1 MIRPP
6 SPPDRRQHQ
15 CQQRVAPRNLFARTL
30 FTPPPGDPANPK
42 DRLTTLV
49 VPVEA
54 SGDPILD
61 VAVETLFKSPRL
73 PGFWILVFLFFVELC
88 SPSSILHSILFS
100 ALIPLRLSARFLLAF
115 VYVSKIPT
123 SGPHIFDDA
132 NRAPARTSVF
142 RAIMSSK
149 AHKRNQSA
157 DDAMPPPSVNKQS
170 GPGPFPW
177 TEQAAPSSGHL
188 PLGEIVPNRD
198 AGDNMPGQRPNNK
211 ESKGALHKKTKSAV
225 SLKSLRSY
233 MERKDNKSDERSIV
247 DSEEMKPKK
256 AKSSNSLSAILKRSQ
271 RGRKDGAKQ
280 SRDKENRSPTDLVD
294 NMPSPLWPQEN
305 PLYQA
310 PSSRSRQNS
319 TADRRRSVAEEVSLY
334 TPKGYSPA
342 QQRNFYDY
350 HQPSLTRTGEAKPRP
365 KSECLAGNRKMR
377 DVMGSLQ
384 RAPTGDNVSI
394 DSASSK
400 GTGLTRARKTS
411 PSESPAPPA
420 KDQANP
426 KRLSRVQAAISAFNA
441 KERDAEVHQHLNSK
455 DLESEFE
462 KLLDARNIPH
472 NMRDKMRSLD
482 TNIKADFIQKDRFEN
497 GTPHSAGAPDSRRG
511 RGKESK
517 DSQDRKGSRSR
528 SRSRG
533 FTFGRGSSSPGK
545 KARPD
550 SGTFSRPRSVDLSQP
565 VGVYT
570 TLSAAGSTASLSEAA
585 AVDTAADPSDFVH
598 YLREIQKP
606 EMIEVGKLHK
616 LRLLLRNETVSWVDG
631 FIAEG
636 GMDEIV
642 QLIYRIMK
650 MEWRE
655 DHEDTLLHEA
665 LLCLKALC
673 TTSIA
678 LAHLTSIEAELFPA
692 LLKMLFDEEKK
703 GPSEFTT
710 RGIIINLLFT
720 QLSAV
725 SPNELP
731 SKRAMRILSY
741 LRDPSPEADN
751 QPVSFIANIYQ
762 SRPYRVWCKEVTN
775 VTKEVFWIFLH
786 HLNVIPTPK
795 ADPKSDDPFTE
806 SRRLE
811 AGPYYQRHFPPPRPP
826 VPAAPYVGGVEWDA
840 TNYLAVHLDLLNGLI
855 ASLPTTDERNQLRS
869 ELRASGFE
877 KVMGGSLRTCKE
889 KFYSSVHDCLR
900 TWVAAAVEDGWP
912 YLLVRE
918 GPPRAGE
925 PGSPTK
931 SPKKSAPG
939 SPKKGLLDE
948 KPPKLDLALDFSDSR
963 PAASGPLTPSSDLR
977 SWL

>member
-1 MIRPP
+1 MAP
-6 SPPDRRQHQ
+6 ST
-15 CQQRVAPRNLFARTL
+15 A
-30 FTPPPGDPANPK
+30 
-42 DRLTTLV
+42 
-49 VPVEA
+49 
-54 SGDPILD
+54 
-61 VAVETLFKSPRL
+61 
-73 PGFWILVFLFFVELC
+73 
-88 SPSSILHSILFS
+88 
-100 ALIPLRLSARFLLAF
+100 
-115 VYVSKIPT
+115 
-123 SGPHIFDDA
+123 GPQIFDDA
-132 NRAPARTSVF
+132 HRSPTRSSVF
-142 RAIMSSK
+142 RAIMSK
-149 AHKRNQSA
+149 PHKRNQSA
-157 DDAMPPPSVNKQS
+157 DDAMPPQFKNNKPT
-170 GPGPFPW
+170 GTVPFPW
-177 TEQAAPSSGHL
+177 ADKPAPESGHL

-198 AGDNMPGQRPNNK
+198 AGDSYLPAAKPASKENK
-211 ESKGALHKKTKSAV
+211 APLHKKTKSAV

-233 MERKDNKSDERSIV
+233 MERKDTK
-247 DSEEMKPKK
+247 SEEPPIDNADDLKPKK
-256 AKSSNSLSAILKRSQ
+256 TKSTNSLSAILKRSQ
-271 RGRKDGAKQ
+271 RGRKSDGSKQ
-280 SRDKENRSPTDLVD
+280 SRDKENRSPVDLVD
-294 NMPSPLWPQEN
+294 NMPSPVWPKEGSI
-305 PLYQA
+305 YQA

-334 TPKGYSPA
+334 TPKAYSPA

-350 HQPSLTRTGEAKPRP
+350 QQPSLARPGEAKPRP
-365 KSECLAGNRKMR
+365 KSDCLAGNRKMK
-377 DVMGSLQ
+377 DILGLQ
-384 RAPTGDNVSI
+384 RAPSGGSNASDQV

-400 GTGLTRARKTS
+400 GSGLDRARKMS
-411 PSESPAPPA
+411 IPEPPVPALKEQPNA
-420 KDQANP
+420 

-441 KERDAEVHQHLNSK
+441 KERDADVHKHLSSK

-482 TNIKADFIQKDRFEN
+482 TNIKADFIQKDRTEQ
-497 GTPHSAGAPDSRRG
+497 GTPASAGTSDSRRG

-545 KARPD
+545 KARPE
-550 SGTFSRPRSVDLSQP
+550 SGTFHRPRSVDLSQP

-570 TLSAAGSTASLSEAA
+570 TLNAANSTASLSEAA

-606 EMIEVGKLHK
+606 EMVEVGKLHK
-616 LRLLLRNETVSWVDG
+616 LRLLLRNETVSWVNG

-720 QLSAV
+720 QLSTNY
-725 SPNELP
+725 PNELP
-731 SKRAMRILSY
+731 STRAERILAY
-741 LRDPSPEADN
+741 LRDPSPEDES

-786 HLNVIPTPK
+786 HLNVIPLPK
-795 ADPKSDDPFTE
+795 SDPQSDDPFTDK
-806 SRRLE
+806 RLVDNCSYLE
-811 AGPYYQRHFPPPRPP
+811 RNFPPPRPP

-840 TNYLAVHLDLLNGLI
+840 TNYLAAHLDLLNGLI
-855 ASLPTTDERNQLRS
+855 ASLPTSEERNKLRS

-877 KVMGGSLRTCKE
+877 KVMGGTMRTCKE
-889 KFYSSVHDCLR
+889 KFYSAVHECLR

-912 YLLVRE
+912 YLMVRE
-918 GPPRAGE
+918 GPPRAE
-925 PGSPTK
+925 PGSPNK
-931 SPKKSAPG
+931 SPKKAAPG
-939 SPKKGLLDE
+939 SPKKGLLDD
-948 KPPKLDLALDFSDSR
+948 KPPQLNLALDFSDTRVST
-963 PAASGPLTPSSDLR
+963 PLGPTTPSSDMPR
-977 SWL
+977 WL

>member
-1 MIRPP
+1 M
-6 SPPDRRQHQ
+6 
-15 CQQRVAPRNLFARTL
+15 APNTA
-30 FTPPPGDPANPK
+30 
-42 DRLTTLV
+42 
-49 VPVEA
+49 
-54 SGDPILD
+54 
-61 VAVETLFKSPRL
+61 
-73 PGFWILVFLFFVELC
+73 
-88 SPSSILHSILFS
+88 
-100 ALIPLRLSARFLLAF
+100 
-115 VYVSKIPT
+115 
-123 SGPHIFDDA
+123 GPQIFDDA
-132 NRAPARTSVF
+132 HRAPGRSSVF
-142 RAIMSSK
+142 RAIMSK
-149 AHKRNQSA
+149 PHKRNQSA
-157 DDAMPPPSVNKQS
+157 DDAMPPQFKNNKPT
-170 GPGPFPW
+170 GTVPFPW
-177 TEQAAPSSGHL
+177 ADKPAPEPGHL

-198 AGDNMPGQRPNNK
+198 ARDSYVPAAKPGNK
-211 ESKGALHKKTKSAV
+211 ENKAPLHKKTKSAV

-233 MERKDNKSDERSIV
+233 MERKDTKLEEPQIDDADEL
-247 DSEEMKPKK
+247 KPKK
-256 AKSSNSLSAILKRSQ
+256 TKSTNSLSAILKRSQ
-271 RGRKDGAKQ
+271 RGRKADGAKQ
-280 SRDKENRSPTDLVD
+280 TRDKENRSPVDLVD
-294 NMPSPLWPQEN
+294 NMPSPVWPQEGSI
-305 PLYQA
+305 YQA
-310 PSSRSRQNS
+310 PSGRSRQNS

-334 TPKGYSPA
+334 TPKAYSPA
-342 QQRNFYDY
+342 QQRNFCDY
-350 HQPSLTRTGEAKPRP
+350 QQPSLTRQGEVKPRP
-365 KSECLAGNRKMR
+365 KSDCLAGNRKMK
-377 DVMGSLQ
+377 DILGLQ
-384 RAPTGDNVSI
+384 RAPSGGSNASDPV

-400 GTGLTRARKTS
+400 GQGLDRARKMS
-411 PSESPAPPA
+411 VPESPVPPP
-420 KDQANP
+420 KDQRNG
-426 KRLSRVQAAISAFNA
+426 KRLSRVQAAISVFNT
-441 KERDAEVHQHLNSK
+441 KERDADVQKHLSSK

-482 TNIKADFIQKDRFEN
+482 TNIKADFIQKDRTEMATPVSS
-497 GTPHSAGAPDSRRG
+497 GTSDSRRG
-511 RGKESK
+511 RGKDSK

-545 KARPD
+545 KARPE
-550 SGTFSRPRSVDLSQP
+550 SGNFHRPRSVDLSQP

-606 EMIEVGKLHK
+606 EMVELGKRVHF
-616 LRLLLRNETVSWVDG
+616 R
-631 FIAEG
+631 G

-678 LAHLTSIEAELFPA
+678 LAHLTSIEGELFPA
-692 LLKMLFDEEKK
+692 LLKMLFGEEKK

-720 QLSAV
+720 QLSATY
-725 SPNELP
+725 PNESQ
-731 SKRAMRILSY
+731 SKRAERILSY
-741 LRDPSPEADN
+741 LRDPSPEDES

-786 HLNVIPTPK
+786 HLNVIPLPK
-795 ADPKSDDPFTE
+795 TDPQSDDPFTDKRPVDTRSYCE
-806 SRRLE
+806 RN
-811 AGPYYQRHFPPPRPP
+811 FPPPRPP

-840 TNYLAVHLDLLNGLI
+840 TNYLASHLDLLNGLL
-855 ASLPTTDERNQLRS
+855 ASLPTADERNKLRS

-889 KFYSSVHDCLR
+889 KFYSAVHECLR

-912 YLLVRE
+912 YLMVRE
-918 GPPRAGE
+918 GPPRGE

-931 SPKKSAPG
+931 SPKKAAPG
-939 SPKKGLLDE
+939 SPKKGLLDD
-948 KPPKLDLALDFSDSR
+948 KPPQLNLALDFSDSR
-963 PAASGPLTPSSDLR
+963 VSTPLGPTTPSSDMPR
-977 SWL
+977 WL

>member
-1 MIRPP
+1 M
-6 SPPDRRQHQ
+6 
-15 CQQRVAPRNLFARTL
+15 
-30 FTPPPGDPANPK
+30 
-42 DRLTTLV
+42 
-49 VPVEA
+49 A
-54 SGDPILD
+54 S
-61 VAVETLFKSPRL
+61 A
-73 PGFWILVFLFFVELC
+73 
-88 SPSSILHSILFS
+88 
-100 ALIPLRLSARFLLAF
+100 
-115 VYVSKIPT
+115 T
-123 SGPHIFDDA
+123 SGPQIFEDA
-132 NRAPARTSVF
+132 HRAPKSSVF
-142 RAIMSSK
+142 RAMISSK
-149 AHKRNQSA
+149 HKRNQSA
-157 DDAMPPPSVNKQS
+157 DDAMPPQLPPIKTSD
-170 GPGPFPW
+170 PGPFPW
-177 TEQAAPSSGHL
+177 TQQPTSAPGHL

-198 AGDNMPGQRPNNK
+198 AGDSHVPTAKYGSK
-211 ESKGALHKKTKSAV
+211 EGKGVLHKKTKSTV

-233 MERKDNKSDERSIV
+233 MERKDGKSEEPEVSN
-247 DSEEMKPKK
+247 EMKPKK
-256 AKSSNSLSAILKRSQ
+256 AKSNNSLSAILKRSQ
-271 RGRKDGAKQ
+271 RGRKDGSKQ

-294 NMPSPLWPQEN
+294 SMPSPIWPQD
-305 PLYQA
+305 PIPTYQQQA
-310 PSSRSRQNS
+310 NRSRQNS
-319 TADRRRSVAEEVSLY
+319 TADRHRSVADELSLY

-350 HQPSLTRTGEAKPRP
+350 HQPSLTRAGESKPRP
-365 KSECLAGNRKMR
+365 KSENFTANKKVK
-377 DVMGSLQ
+377 DVLGTLQ
-384 RAPTGDNVSI
+384 RLPTNEVNAI
-394 DSASSK
+394 DRVGSSPSK
-400 GTGLTRARKTS
+400 SHGLERARKMS
-411 PSESPAPPA
+411 APESPAPKSPE
-420 KDQANP
+420 KDANP

-441 KERDAEVHQHLNSK
+441 KDKDAEVHRHLDSK
-455 DLESEFE
+455 DVESEFE

-482 TNIKADFIQKDRFEN
+482 TNIKVDFIQKDRSEN
-497 GTPHSAGAPDSRRG
+497 VAPNSAGTTESRRG

-517 DSQDRKGSRSR
+517 DEQKSQDRKGSRSR

-545 KARPD
+545 KARPE
-550 SGTFSRPRSVDLSQP
+550 SGTFARPRSVDLSQP

-570 TLSAAGSTASLSEAA
+570 TLHPGGSTATLSEAA

-606 EMIEVGKLHK
+606 EIIEVGKLHK
-616 LRLLLRNETVSWVDG
+616 LRLLLRNETVSWVNS
-631 FIAEG
+631 FITEG

-665 LLCLKALC
+665 LLCLKGLC

-692 LLKMLFDEEKK
+692 LLKMLFDEERK

-720 QLSAV
+720 QLSTN
-725 SPNELP
+725 SPGELP
-731 SKRAMRILSY
+731 VERAGRLLAY
-741 LRDPSPEADN
+741 LRDPLPADGN

-786 HLNVIPTPK
+786 HLNVIPLPK

-806 SRRLE
+806 KCPVDSR
-811 AGPYYQRHFPPPRPP
+811 PFSQRHFPAPRPP

-840 TNYLAVHLDLLNGLI
+840 TNYLAAHLDLLNGLV
-855 ASLPTTDERNQLRS
+855 ASLPTVDERNQLRS

-877 KVMGGSLRTCKE
+877 KVMGGTMRTCKE
-889 KFYSSVHDCLR
+889 KFYSSVHECLR

-912 YLLVRE
+912 YTSVRE
-918 GPPRAGE
+918 GPPRSGE

-931 SPKKSAPG
+931 SPKKAAPG
-939 SPKKGLLDE
+939 SPKKGLVDE
-948 KPPKLDLALDFSDSR
+948 KPPKLELALNLPLNLPDSR
-963 PAASGPLTPSSDLR
+963 AAPSPLSPSSDLR